1 MEPEYYLL
9 YINLEFGDSSDYS
22 RHLYSDLNVALA
34 NMNRHVTEAKRH
46 FTGPGRVTKD
56 TPMCKAWAATMAP
69 VTPSAYTPSNL
80 NNPITPISI

>member
-46 FTGPGRVTKD
+46 FTGSGRVTKD
-56 TPMCKAWAATMAP
+56 TPMCQAWAGDDGTSYAIGIHT
-69 VTPSAYTPSNL
+69 L
-80 NNPITPISI
+80 ELE